1 MKSKEY
7 FGSVKS
13 QFDPGIL
20 IVLAICLLA
29 IWPFLSRAALPQATD
44 AELHVFRL
52 AELSRL
58 VRAGEIY
65 PRWAPNFYFGYGY
78 PIFNYYAPLTYYLGL
93 IFDFM
98 PIVGPVEAVK
108 ALFILGLILGGVS
121 MYGYARRLWGT
132 AAGIIAATAYTYA
145 PYILFIDPHARGDL
159 AEAFSF
165 ALFPLALWT
174 LDRLRTQITPLNW
187 LVAVLAVA
195 AIILTHN
202 LMAMVLFALLLSWV
216 IWQAVIGEMRL
227 PEVLQPSIFNRLLQ
241 FRLLFALLMGIGISA
256 FFWLVVALEQ
266 DAVNLSSLVG
276 DGGHFDFRNHFLSPL
291 ELLAPSR
298 IMDWGATQPDYA
310 LSLGVVQW
318 LLGVLGVIVALFVS
332 IVHRR
337 QAVFFAIAS
346 ISLISL
352 MMPISSKIWELVP
365 YMEFLQFPWRLLGAE
380 AAVLAIMAGVAAA
393 GILGKLSLRRASWST
408 AMIVAV
414 IVVSALPLLE
424 TPPWPADFGATNISR
439 VLNEELSG
447 RWLGTTSTADFVPST
462 VDIIPRPQDTMVT
475 DMMNGRVND
484 RVNRATLAAST
495 TVNSLSRS
503 PLETRYF
510 VTSEDDFLLRLHLF
524 DFPGWKVTIDGD
536 HARTELARPEGFIV
550 IPVPAGEHIVEVK
563 FGSTPARNIAMLISV
578 VSIAISLLFA
588 IMLATQ
594 PAGIEYS
601 LDNNPVPKNVSFGPI
616 LIVVS
621 LLFLVTV
628 LIIQPRGLL
637 RFESQDQRVEVADFQ
652 SNVSFG
658 NQIALIGYD
667 LSRGP
672 VEPGDEL
679 SFIAYWKSLQPI
691 DINYQVFA
699 HLMDDDN
706 NLITQSD
713 KLNPGEFP
721 TKRWPA
727 DKYIQDKHQVLLPED
742 LPPGEY
748 RWSIGLWVANE
759 GWRLPLLGEDGI
771 QEADSFIIPESI
783 LVE

>member
-1 MKSKEY
+1 
-7 FGSVKS
+7 
-13 QFDPGIL
+13 
-20 IVLAICLLA
+20 
-29 IWPFLSRAALPQATD
+29 
-44 AELHVFRL
+44 
-52 AELSRL
+52 
-58 VRAGEIY
+58 
-65 PRWAPNFYFGYGY
+65 
-78 PIFNYYAPLTYYLGL
+78 
-93 IFDFM
+93 
-98 PIVGPVEAVK
+98 
-108 ALFILGLILGGVS
+108 
-121 MYGYARRLWGT
+121 
-132 AAGIIAATAYTYA
+132 
-145 PYILFIDPHARGDL
+145 
-159 AEAFSF
+159 
-165 ALFPLALWT
+165 
-174 LDRLRTQITPLNW
+174 
-187 LVAVLAVA
+187 
-195 AIILTHN
+195 
-202 LMAMVLFALLLSWV
+202 
-216 IWQAVIGEMRL
+216 
-227 PEVLQPSIFNRLLQ
+227 
-241 FRLLFALLMGIGISA
+241 
-256 FFWLVVALEQ
+256 
-266 DAVNLSSLVG
+266 
-276 DGGHFDFRNHFLSPL
+276 
-291 ELLAPSR
+291 
-298 IMDWGATQPDYA
+298 
-310 LSLGVVQW
+310 
-318 LLGVLGVIVALFVS
+318 
-332 IVHRR
+332 
-337 QAVFFAIAS
+337 
-346 ISLISL
+346 
-352 MMPISSKIWELVP
+352 
-365 YMEFLQFPWRLLGAE
+365 
-380 AAVLAIMAGVAAA
+380 
-393 GILGKLSLRRASWST
+393 
-408 AMIVAV
+408 MIVAV